1 MRGFGKRLQR
11 VKGEEI
17 VAQASLL
24 LLYLHSPHLPIF
36 STSTFV
42 PSLAPVAQVESSKE
56 GADAGL
62 FSPENI
68 LAQAAY
74 LAILTLLHFTASRS
88 GEDSSSL

>member
-24 LLYLHSPHLPIF
+24 PLYLHSPHLPIF

-42 PSLAPVAQVESSKE
+42 PSLAPVAQE
-56 GADAGL
+56 GADVGL